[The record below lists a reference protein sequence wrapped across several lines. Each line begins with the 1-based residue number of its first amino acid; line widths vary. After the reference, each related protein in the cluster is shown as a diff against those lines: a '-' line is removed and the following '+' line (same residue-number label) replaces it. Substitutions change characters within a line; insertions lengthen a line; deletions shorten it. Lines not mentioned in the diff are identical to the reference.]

1 VTTNLNEAIRS
12 QVIFMGNLLISQ
24 LYSIHIN
31 GSEDLESS
39 AKVSAYEWD
48 VGRLIIRG
56 IATRQTGRI
65 IMNAIRFSPGSVEV
79 RPNKKPDCN
88 AETTYKKIDAD
99 LTTVAVLV
107 RFSPLTWGGSGKC
120 FVDPKTGIPEPG
132 AAPEEVLFHELVHAF
147 RMVYGKRDTRPLGN
161 SPHYTNKEDFF
172 AVLIT
177 NIFSSETNRPLRASH
192 QGHEPL
198 ADYRSSDEGFLQVEE
213 YASMVREFVTTHRSV
228 SEELRKVPS
237 KFNPIRGVLV
247 GQGFQ
252 YLMKAE

>member
-1 VTTNLNEAIRS
+1 
-12 QVIFMGNLLISQ
+12 MGNLLISQ
-24 LYSIHIN
+24 LYTIHIN

-65 IMNAIRFSPGSVEV
+65 IMNAIRSSPGSVEV
-79 RPNKKPDCN
+79 RPYTKPDCN
-88 AETTYKKIDAD
+88 AETTYKEI
-99 LTTVAVLV
+99 TTLAVLV
-107 RFSPLTWGGSGKC
+107 RFSPLMFGSSGRC
-120 FVDPKTGIPEPG
+120 FVDRKTGIPDPG

-147 RMVYGKRDTRPLGN
+147 RMVYGRQDTRPLSN
-161 SPHYTNKEDFF
+161 SPQYTHKEDFF
-172 AVLIT
+172 AVMIT

-198 ADYRSSDEGFLQVEE
+198 ASYRSTDETFLQVEE